1 MNLLSKTS
9 FLGIAVGDRSVTVA
23 EVAPVRGAR
32 DRWEARRV
40 AEFVPPAG
48 ADAKAAGEALGQFL
62 RSNGFAPSRAVVGVP
77 ARWLV
82 ARERE
87 VPPATPD
94 AAAEVLRMQ
103 AERLFSAELGDVAI
117 DYAGAPHPSS
127 PRNVLLMALPR
138 QQLERV
144 VAMVEAAG
152 CHAVA
157 VTPTTLALAA
167 AGGLNAVGPAAT
179 VDGLVLNLSGD
190 AVELSA
196 HRGGA
201 PRLLRHLSVRGPDL
215 ASQNGSRTAAVTS
228 LAGELRRTVA
238 TLPRADAGRAGAGSG
253 GNTLRLYDGVGL
265 GADDADALVRQAGV
279 GLRPGGGGDLSAL
292 GLANNGAAASAG
304 ADGRFAPALALAL
317 LGAVPRRADAVDFLH
332 PKLARPKTRRFGR
345 RGAWVVGVAAAVAV
359 ALLALWI
366 DVRNTEAAL
375 AATEAQ
381 LKANA
386 TDVHAARATTE
397 RVATARDWFEGR
409 PAVLDVLRDVTQA
422 FPDESQRVYVT
433 TFSLYE
439 SGKGTIT
446 GRAADW
452 GSVPAIQG
460 RMSLNSAFADV
471 RPSDQ
476 RTAGGTSNELSFT
489 IEFRYPQSGGGTA
502 APGAT
507 ASPSGAQRTGR
518 AKAKR

>member
-1 MNLLSKTS
+1 MNFLSKTS

-82 ARERE
+82 ARDRE
-87 VPPATPD
+87 VPPATPE

-117 DYAGAPHPSS
+117 DYAGAPDPLS

-152 CHAVA
+152 CDAVA

-167 AGGLNAVGPAAT
+167 AGGSNASGAT
-179 VDGLVLNLSGD
+179 AGTDGLVLNVSGD

-238 TLPRADAGRAGAGSG
+238 TLPRADAGRAGAESG

-279 GLRPGGGGDLSAL
+279 GLRPGDGDLSAL
-292 GLANNGAAASAG
+292 GLATNGAAASAG
-304 ADGRFAPALALAL
+304 ADGRFTPALALAL
-317 LGAVPRRADAVDFLH
+317 LGAASRRADAVDFLH

-345 RGAWVVGVAAAVAV
+345 RGAWAVGVAVAVAV
-359 ALLALWI
+359 ALLVMWV

-460 RMSLNSAFADV
+460 RMSLNPAFADI
-471 RPSDQ
+471 RPSDH
-476 RTAGGTSNELSFT
+476 RTAGGTSDELSFT
-489 IEFRYPQSGGGTA
+489 IEFRYPQSGAGTA

-507 ASPSGAQRTGR
+507 ASPAGAQRGGR
-518 AKAKR
+518 ANAKR